1 LQADETLSRIKRLL
15 PIRVKNFDRTCAQ
28 IEAKRRSG
36 LIPFCVGPKMGAPRK
51 RRARF
56 MSSFHFDAAVS
67 EDVSRA

>member
-1 LQADETLSRIKRLL
+1 
-15 PIRVKNFDRTCAQ
+15 
-28 IEAKRRSG
+28 